1 MNLFL
6 EFVLDLYWIC
16 IGLDLYW
23 IGFVLDCI
31 ISCFL
36 ISGAS
41 LILAPLYLNTTR
53 ALAEFN

>member
-16 IGLDLYW
+16 